1 MMPDKNIAICVVGC
15 GNWGHN
21 HIRTLH
27 EFGILGGIVES
38 NDETLKDFKIT
49 YPSISFFDT
58 VLTAIESKKF
68 TGFVVATPADTHYEI
83 AIQIINAGC
92 HVLVEKPVTLNVED
106 ACILKEEAE
115 AQHVNLMAGHLLLF
129 HPAIQKIKE
138 MLDLGL
144 IGEQQYIYSN
154 RLNLGAVRTEEN
166 VFWSLA
172 PHDISIFQYF
182 TESSPLKITS
192 TGGAF
197 LQNGIYDTTL
207 TVLEYE
213 GNIKGHI
220 YVSWLHPFKEHRLI
234 VIGSKGMIS
243 FEDST
248 KNKPLILYSK
258 SYEMSGGVPEKKDG
272 PVELIPYGSEMPL
285 TEELKYFI
293 QHLDGSPL
301 NIANGQNAVDV
312 VGILVQ
318 ASQNLTQ
325 GVSVE

>member
-1 MMPDKNIAICVVGC
+1 MQPRNKVCVVGA
-15 GNWGHN
+15 GYWGKN
-21 HIRTLH
+21 HIRTLF
-27 EFGILGGIVES
+27 EMGALGGIVDNNEGTQS
-38 NDETLKDFKIT
+38 DFKIK
-49 YPSISFFDT
+49 YSSISVFHRVSDA
-58 VLTAIESKKF
+58 LI
-68 TGFVVATPADTHYEI
+68 TGDFAGYVVATPAETHYEI
-83 AIQIINAGC
+83 AMEIINAGC
-92 HVLVEKPVTLNVED
+92 HVLVEKPVTLNIEE
-106 ACILKEEAE
+106 ARNLKEAAE
-115 AQHVNLMAGHLLLF
+115 AQNVNLMAGHVLLF

-138 MLDLGL
+138 MLDFDI
-144 IGEQQYIYSN
+144 IGDLQYIYSN

-182 TESSPLKITS
+182 TESMPRKITS

-197 LQNGIYDTTL
+197 LQNGIHDTTL

-272 PVELIPYGSEMPL
+272 PLELIPYGNEMPL

-312 VGILVQ
+312 VDILVQ
-318 ASQNLTQ
+318 ASQDLTQ